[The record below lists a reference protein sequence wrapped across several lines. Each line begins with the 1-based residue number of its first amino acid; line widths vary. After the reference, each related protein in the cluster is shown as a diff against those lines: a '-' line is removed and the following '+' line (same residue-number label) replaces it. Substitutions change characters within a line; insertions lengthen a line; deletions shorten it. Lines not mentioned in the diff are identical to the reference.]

1 MPCTAHGRFEQGIHF
16 QRTMPTDPEITIVLP
31 SFNEEENLVPLI
43 QEFCRV
49 LDPIGRPYEIL
60 VVDDGSTDGTG
71 ARLATL
77 TRTVAVLRFLRHTTN
92 YGQSAA
98 ILTGY
103 ACARGDIVV
112 TMDAD
117 MQNDPVDLPGML
129 ERLKSC
135 DMVTGIRK
143 NRRDTLTKRLSSRVA
158 NAVRGCILGDGI
170 HDAGCTFRAVRRRC
184 LRQLPPFR
192 GLHRFLPAIL
202 KIHGYRVEEM
212 PVNHRPRTRG
222 VSKYGIGNRLW
233 VGIGDMMAI
242 RWYKRRHF
250 SPDRLGD

>member
-1 MPCTAHGRFEQGIHF
+1 
-16 QRTMPTDPEITIVLP
+16 MPTDPEITIVLP
-31 SFNEEENLVPLI
+31 SYNEEENLAPII
-43 QEFCRV
+43 QEFCQV
-49 LDPIGRPYEIL
+49 LDPTGRPYEIL
-60 VVDDGSTDGTG
+60 VVDDGSTDGTA
-71 ARLATL
+71 ARLSALAQTIP
-77 TRTVAVLRFLRHTTN
+77 TLRFQRHTTN
-92 YGQSAA
+92 FGQSAA

-103 ACARGDIVV
+103 CKARGEIVV

-117 MQNDPVDLPGML
+117 MQNDPADLPEML
-129 ERLKSC
+129 RRLEAC
-135 DMVTGIRK
+135 DMVTGIRQ

-158 NAVRGCILGDGI
+158 NAVRGALLGDGI

-184 LRQLPPFR
+184 LGQLPPFR
-192 GLHRFLPAIL
+192 GLHRFLPTIL

-212 PVNHRPRTRG
+212 PVNHRPRVRG

-233 VGIGDMMAI
+233 VGIGDMMAM